1 MSELGWFLYNNT
13 HGSDLVNLT
22 IVLIV
27 SYLIR
32 PLVARPAPF
41 AADPDRWVIV
51 PIVLGL
57 PMGMLAEYA
66 RFLASGNFF
75 PSVGIRRGLAAG
87 CGAVVVILVA
97 RVFFRGAGSTYRLDP
112 APRR

>member
-1 MSELGWFLYNNT
+1 MSELGWYLYNNT

-32 PLVARPAPF
+32 PLVARTSFF
-41 AADPDRWVIV
+41 AADRNRWPIV
-51 PIVLGL
+51 PMVLGL
-57 PMGMLAEYA
+57 ALGMLAEYA

-87 CGAVVVILVA
+87 CGAALVILLS
-97 RVFFRGAGSTYRLDP
+97 RVFFHRAGSSYRMDP